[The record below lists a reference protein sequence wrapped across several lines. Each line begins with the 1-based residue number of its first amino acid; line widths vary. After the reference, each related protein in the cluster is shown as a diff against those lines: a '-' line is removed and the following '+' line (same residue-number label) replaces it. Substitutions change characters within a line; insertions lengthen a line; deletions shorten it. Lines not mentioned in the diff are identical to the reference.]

1 MPKLLAVVILLFTM
15 AGLIAQ
21 VAPAGNPLL
30 RHYREGE
37 KLSYKMKAVNEGRHY
52 EIEADGAV
60 KKDPSGYYEE
70 YAWSQLNTD
79 PPKATLTGASLA
91 FRQPVT
97 LDPNHPPMMPN
108 LSKLEPLMIGP
119 VTDLMTFYVD
129 LWLAEK
135 TGQLMRAGDHFY
147 VKHGTPASWADGHY
161 VVLGE
166 DSIDFDLT
174 LKDVNQTDNTA
185 TLIVR
190 HVVPEKPEI
199 KIPADWMRAPVAGT
213 PNNWVQIQK
222 MPNGKFLAAVG
233 KETFDV
239 EYKLS
244 LADGKILSA
253 TMDNPVETI
262 ERECSDAALT
272 QCGDQRPHHIL
283 RQVSI
288 TLVH

>member
-1 MPKLLAVVILLFTM
+1 MKRFWLAFFIICTGSAVLGQA
-15 AGLIAQ
+15 AGS
-21 VAPAGNPLL
+21 PSPLL
-30 RHYREGE
+30 RRYREGE
-37 KLSYKMKAVNEGRHY
+37 KLSYKMKAVNQSRHY
-52 EIEADGAV
+52 EIEADGVV
-60 KKDPSGYYEE
+60 KKDASGYYEE
-70 YAWSQLNTD
+70 YAWSQLITD

-97 LDPNHPPMMPN
+97 LDPNHPPAMPD
-108 LSKLEPLMIGP
+108 LSKVEPAMIGP

-135 TGQLMRAGDHFY
+135 TGQLLHAGDHFY
-147 VKHGTPASWADGHY
+147 FKHGTAASWADGQY
-161 VVLGE
+161 VLLGE

-174 LKDVNQTDNTA
+174 LKDINQTDNTA

-190 HVVPEKPEI
+190 HVVPEKPQI
-199 KIPADWMRAPVAGT
+199 KIPAEWMRAPVAGT
-213 PNNWVQIQK
+213 PNNWVQTQK

-253 TMDNPVETI
+253 TMDNPVETV

-272 QCGDQRPHHIL
+272 QCGEQRPRHIL

-288 TLVH
+288 TLLH